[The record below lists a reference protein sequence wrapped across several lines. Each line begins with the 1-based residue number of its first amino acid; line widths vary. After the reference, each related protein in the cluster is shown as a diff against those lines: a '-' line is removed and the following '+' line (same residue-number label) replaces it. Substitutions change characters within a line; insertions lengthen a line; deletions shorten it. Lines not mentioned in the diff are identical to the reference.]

1 MARIINETP
10 PRGDV
15 AGLDDEVSI
24 LSGNDVHQ
32 IAQPAHST
40 QQNRALSTT
49 RRGDERPR
57 PCRENRAD
65 HPTARLRS

>member
-40 QQNRALSTT
+40 QQKSRSVHYEA
-49 RRGDERPR
+49 RR
-57 PCRENRAD
+57 
-65 HPTARLRS
+65 